1 MGIKFCCKIFTLLK
15 NVKFI
20 LFIILGV
27 CMNSYANDTAKNRR
41 FPAEEYFT
49 GEHMEM
55 GEAIYW
61 NDKKRVEQLLAEGT
75 DVNAL
80 SKDKAGFTYLMYSV
94 FLDNR
99 FDIAKLLL
107 QHKADPNLVSKV
119 FSKKQKREVYYLPI
133 TFAAERLPIDYMKV
147 LLEYSADPSAAYV
160 D

>member
-1 MGIKFCCKIFTLLK
+1 MTRLKI
-15 NVKFI
+15 
-20 LFIILGV
+20 GV
-27 CMNSYANDTAKNRR
+27 S
-41 FPAEEYFT
+41 
-49 GEHMEM
+49 
-55 GEAIYW
+55 
-61 NDKKRVEQLLAEGT
+61 
-75 DVNAL
+75 
-80 SKDKAGFTYLMYSV
+80 
-94 FLDNR
+94 LDNR

>member
-1 MGIKFCCKIFTLLK
+1 MR
-15 NVKFI
+15 FI
-20 LFIILGV
+20 LLSLFLLCNCINI
-27 CMNSYANDTAKNRR
+27 YANDTAKNRR

-49 GEHMEM
+49 GEHLEM
-55 GEAIYW
+55 GEAIYR

-80 SKDKAGFTYLMYSV
+80 SKDKTGFTYSMYSV

-107 QHKADPNLVSKV
+107 QHKADQNLVSKV

-133 TFAAERLPIDYMKV
+133 TFATERLPIDYMKV